1 MITDEETNFVY
12 FSDLLPQQF
21 YEEWLNIKE
30 KLDKYKIPY
39 GFLKDTKDI
48 WCRDYM
54 PIQKDVNNFI
64 GFLYKPWYLDGYEK
78 LRTNPELICK
88 NNGIAVTFEEI
99 NLDGGNV
106 VKSKNKVIITERI
119 FSENIDFKYNNRKE
133 LNQRLENIFQAKIII
148 IPGLDKDKDMTCHS
162 DGVIRFIDENNV
174 LLYNIEKEYKI
185 IKNKFIKVLDENKLE
200 KVYFPWFIDKSTSE
214 SAIGCYINY
223 LRVGNVILMPIFK
236 KPKIDNEAFEILSKT
251 FPDCIIDTVYIY
263 KIAQKGGL
271 LNCISWNI
279 RI

>member
-30 KLDKYKIPY
+30 KLDKYNISY
-39 GFLKDTKDI
+39 DFLKDTKDI

-54 PIQKDVNNFI
+54 PIQKDINSFI
-64 GFLYKPWYLDGYEK
+64 GFLYKPWYLDNYEN
-78 LRTNPELICK
+78 LRSDPQLICK
-88 NNGIAVTFEEI
+88 NNGITATFEEI

-106 VKSKNKVIITERI
+106 VKYKNKVIITERI
-119 FSENIDFKYNNRKE
+119 FSENIHFKYNNPKKLIE
-133 LNQRLENIFQAKIII
+133 KLENVLQTKVII
-148 IPGLDKDKDMTCHS
+148 IPGLDKKKDMTCHS
-162 DGVIRFIDENNV
+162 DGVIRFINENNV
-174 LLYNIEKEYKI
+174 LLYDINKEFKN

-200 KVYFPWFIDKSTSE
+200 KVHFPWFVDNSTSD

-223 LRVGNVILMPIFK
+223 LHIGNVIFMPIFQNS
-236 KPKIDNEAFEILSKT
+236 KIDNEAFEILSKT
-251 FPDCIIDTVYIY
+251 FPSCIIDTIDIS
-263 KIAQKGGL
+263 KIALKGGL

-279 RI
+279 KI